1 VADVSIAFSFSFQ
14 STHLFHSG
22 CILPMIKLHK
32 AHLVVLRTHELN
44 TNISITDTTRQIFE
58 ELGMKMS
65 IVVFWVV
72 TLCDDVGG

>member
-1 VADVSIAFSFSFQ
+1 
-14 STHLFHSG
+14 
-22 CILPMIKLHK
+22 MIKLHK